1 MDELSRRTRNIVLL
15 TLTAALVGACLTLA
29 RGKPLE
35 LALIVGAASGGVMF
49 VLVFIMMWRD

>member
-1 MDELSRRTRNIVLL
+1 MDELSRRTRRITLITLL
-15 TLTAALVGACLTLA
+15 AGLTGFGLTIG

-35 LALIVGAASGGVMF
+35 LALIVGAASAGVVL

>member
-15 TLTAALVGACLTLA
+15 TLTAALIGAGLTLA